1 MECRLAAA
9 TIGAGALVMAAA
21 SEHQV
26 VKEDIGGHGGV
37 SEGGDERA

>member
-1 MECRLAAA
+1 MECRLARLP
-9 TIGAGALVMAAA
+9 GAGALAMAAA